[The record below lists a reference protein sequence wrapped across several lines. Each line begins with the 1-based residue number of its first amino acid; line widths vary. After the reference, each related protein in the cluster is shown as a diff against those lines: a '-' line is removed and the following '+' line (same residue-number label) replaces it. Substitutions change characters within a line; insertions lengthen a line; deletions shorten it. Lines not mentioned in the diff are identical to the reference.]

1 MQIKEVS
8 PTMIQQGFYQPD
20 LEFEYIEYSLPRE
33 EKYKNCYSK
42 TKQGYYQI
50 IFALSGKF
58 RVMSNNKITELNP
71 GEFVIAS
78 TNDCLKY
85 HRLTEKAESLT
96 IHFHPSIFLKDEA
109 SVFLEAFDEL
119 PANTVFK
126 PENFDNTICLNTL
139 YLFKEALL
147 EQYSRAYMITRLKSV
162 LCEIDI
168 FYRKTNEIP
177 VHDKKNLTVDLIAFV
192 NQNFTKHIT
201 LETLRNRYF
210 ISDSSINRI
219 FKSMSGMTFVRYLNN
234 VRIHNVKNL
243 VMDKNIPISK
253 AAEMSGFSTYSTFYR
268 AYKKEY
274 NQPPKLTTLSQEKYH
289 FPFSNL

>member
-1 MQIKEVS
+1 
-8 PTMIQQGFYQPD
+8 MIQQGFYQPD
-20 LEFEYIEYSLPRE
+20 LEFEYIRYTMPKE
-33 EKYKNCYSK
+33 EKYKNSYSN
-42 TKQGYYQI
+42 TKHGYYI
-50 IFALSGKF
+50 IIYVLSGKF
-58 RVMSNNKITELNP
+58 KVVSNNKIIELNQN
-71 GEFVIAS
+71 EFVIAS
-78 TNDCLKY
+78 KNDHLEY
-85 HRLTEKAESLT
+85 HRLTTKAESLI

-109 SVFLEAFDEL
+109 SEFLEAFDEL
-119 PANTVFK
+119 PSNTVFK

-177 VHDKKNLTVDLIAFV
+177 VHDKKNLTIDLITFV

-274 NQPPKLTTLSQEKYH
+274 NQAPKLTTLSQEKYH

>member
-1 MQIKEVS
+1 MNS
-8 PTMIQQGFYQPD
+8 QGFYQPD
-20 LEFEYIEYSLPRE
+20 LEFEYIEYDLPRE
-33 EKYKNCYSK
+33 QKYKNCYSK

-50 IFALSGKF
+50 IFVLSGKF
-58 RVMSNNKITELNP
+58 RVMSNNKIVELNP
-71 GEFVIAS
+71 SEFAIAS
-78 TNDCLKY
+78 KNDYLKS
-85 HRLTEKAESLT
+85 HRLTVKAESLI
-96 IHFHPSIFLKDEA
+96 IHFHPSIFLKDET
-109 SVFLEAFDEL
+109 SEFLEAFDEL

-126 PENFDNTICLNTL
+126 PESFDNTICLNTL
-139 YLFKEALL
+139 YLFKEALSDR
-147 EQYSRAYMITRLKSV
+147 YSRAYMITRLKSV

-177 VHDKKNLTVDLIAFV
+177 VHDKKNIALDLIEFV

-210 ISDSSINRI
+210 ISDSSINRV

-234 VRIHNVKNL
+234 IRIHNVKNL

-274 NQPPKLTTLSQEKYH
+274 NQSPKLTTLSPEKYH
-289 FPFSNL
+289 FPFSNT